1 MTSACASRTSFRYYG
16 CGCGAL
22 PWRGDVDGLW
32 STLDSGRASG
42 DASGPPAPRRLR
54 VSYLIPHHNVTGGM
68 KMIMKQVGAA
78 AVRARV
84 CACVQRVWSSGVAL
98 VTPAPNVF
106 FKPPLC
112 ALRWVHVCRSSCC
125 APVATMWRL
134 CFEHPLERLC
144 LQCRFFRRGCV
155 SGSRPCHSV
164 RPDDP
169 PLGRQHAFACSVCFW
184 CCTCVSHMH
193 PTRGLLPRLC
203 PPPPTRTPLP
213 ACVLNHVAC
222 L

>member
-1 MTSACASRTSFRYYG
+1 MTSACASRTSFHYHG

-42 DASGPPAPRRLR
+42 DASRPPAPRRLR

-112 ALRWVHVCRSSCC
+112 ALRWVPRVQIELLCARGHDVEAVFRAPPG
-125 APVATMWRL
+125 APVSA
-134 CFEHPLERLC
+134 
-144 LQCRFFRRGCV
+144 V
-155 SGSRPCHSV
+155 SVLPPWV
-164 RPDDP
+164 RVGEP
-169 PLGRQHAFACSVCFW
+169 PLPCSA
-184 CCTCVSHMH
+184 
-193 PTRGLLPRLC
+193 P
-203 PPPPTRTPLP
+203 
-213 ACVLNHVAC
+213 
-222 L
+222 